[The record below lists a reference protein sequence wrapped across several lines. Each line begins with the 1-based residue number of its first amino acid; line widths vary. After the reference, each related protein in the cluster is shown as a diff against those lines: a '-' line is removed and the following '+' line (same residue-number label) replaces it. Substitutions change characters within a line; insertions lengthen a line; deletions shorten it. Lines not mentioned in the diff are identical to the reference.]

1 MLDKIR
7 QLMSQGARRG
17 ADWDGVAA
25 WAEAASLVF
34 KRARGGDGFAVE
46 GSLGEDY
53 VPWRLEWGPSKRFYF
68 DSNEL
73 RIRAE
78 LGLPDELQMLVM
90 SRALMRRLES
100 ETFHTLTDSL
110 KTYADDSAPEEM
122 RWMAMF
128 HHLEPAALGPLRTH
142 FGALAAVPSSVAAWL
157 KGPLGEQLLRYV
169 AGGPIGPNEPLEL
182 MVNRGRLTLRTA
194 LAEPVPAVLDA
205 WLAMFAAGVQGLPQA
220 IKALSAP
227 SRGA

>member
-110 KTYADDSAPEEM
+110 KITRKRTLD
-122 RWMAMF
+122 
-128 HHLEPAALGPLRTH
+128 EPVGLPSRRTIESTV
-142 FGALAAVPSSVAAWL
+142 G
-157 KGPLGEQLLRYV
+157 
-169 AGGPIGPNEPLEL
+169 
-182 MVNRGRLTLRTA
+182 TA
-194 LAEPVPAVLDA
+194 LPVAVRTPTE
-205 WLAMFAAGVQGLPQA
+205 G
-220 IKALSAP
+220 IALST
-227 SRGA
+227 

>member
-7 QLMSQGARRG
+7 RLMSQGARRS

-34 KRARGGDGFAVE
+34 KRARGGEGFAVE
-46 GSLGEDY
+46 GSL
-53 VPWRLEWGPSKRFYF
+53 

-100 ETFHTLTDSL
+100 DTFHTLTDSL

-128 HHLEPAALGPLRTH
+128 EHLDPAALGPLRTH
-142 FGALAAVPSSVAAWL
+142 FGAVAAVPSSVAAWL
-157 KGPLGEQLLRYV
+157 KGPLGEQLLGYV
-169 AGGPIGPNEPLEL
+169 AGGTIGPDEPLEL

-205 WLAMFAAGVQGLPQA
+205 WLAMFTAGVQGLPQA